1 MTANIITIA
10 GHSVVPVT
18 LAQAIEHYLLRK
30 RLRGAALNTLVAY
43 GGDLHDFAEFAAL
56 QGVELIGLLGEHL
69 VDRWLDML
77 GHRGLSLR
85 TQGRKLVVLRQLVRH
100 AQREGWLQHDPT
112 KDCGVRFNTLP
123 VIAPELAPLLAM
135 LDQVPVATPQD
146 LRDRAM
152 FRLALDGALRI
163 GDVIGLDVHQPVM
176 RARHSVDLQRREIH
190 TVGKGGK
197 PACVPINQRTVCWL
211 DAWLSVRSDV
221 ARQGEPAM
229 FVSNRGTRITRQ
241 QAHNRI
247 KYWGAQFGLPGLH
260 FQLLRHRRVGDVVET
275 LGLEAGQHLARHA
288 KKSTTA
294 NVYGAQAAAVVRHV
308 LREHADLDAPRARVG
323 GV

>member
-18 LAQAIEHYLLRK
+18 MTQAIEHYLQRK

-43 GGDLHDFAEFAAL
+43 GGDLHDFAAFAAL
-56 QGVELIGLLGEHL
+56 QGVELIGLLGENL

-77 GHRGLSLR
+77 GHRGLSRR
-85 TQGRKLVVLRQLVRH
+85 TQARKLVVLRQLVAH
-100 AQREGWLQHDPT
+100 ANREGWLRHDPT
-112 KDCGVRFNTLP
+112 KDCEVRFTALP
-123 VIAPELAPLLAM
+123 VIAPELSPLLALLEQM
-135 LDQVPVATPQD
+135 PTQSPQD

-152 FRLALDGALRI
+152 CRLALDGALRV
-163 GDVIGLDVHQPVM
+163 GDVIGLDVADPLM
-176 RARHSVDLQRREIH
+176 PPRNGVDFNRRQIN

-197 PACVPINQRTVCWL
+197 SACVPVNDRSI
-211 DAWLSVRSDV
+211 AWLQDWLRVRASM
-221 ARQGEPAM
+221 AREGERAL
-229 FVSNRGTRITRQ
+229 FVSHRGTRITRQ

-247 KYWGAQFGLPGLH
+247 KHWGAQFGLPGLH

-275 LGLEAGQHLARHA
+275 LGLEAGQQLARHA

>member
-10 GHSVVPVT
+10 GHAVVPVSME
-18 LAQAIEHYLLRK
+18 QAIAHYLQRK

-43 GGDLHDFAEFAAL
+43 GGDLQDFASFAQL
-56 QGVELIGLLGEHL
+56 QGVALIGLLGEHL
-69 VDRWLDML
+69 VERWLDML
-77 GHRGLSLR
+77 GHRGLSRR
-85 TQGRKLVVLRQLVRH
+85 TQGRKLVVLRQLVHH
-100 AQREGWLQHDPT
+100 AQREGWLRHDPT
-112 KDCGVRFNTLP
+112 KDTGVRFTTLP

-135 LDQVPVATPQD
+135 LEQMPTATAQD

-152 FRLALDGALRI
+152 LRLALDGALRV
-163 GDVIGLDVHQPVM
+163 GDVIGLDVAGTVY
-176 RARHSVDLQRREIH
+176 RARNSIDVARREIH

-197 PACVPINQRTVCWL
+197 PAVVPVNQRTVEWVADWL
-211 DAWLSVRSDV
+211 RVR
-221 ARQGEPAM
+221 GELAGEGEAAL

-247 KYWGAQFGLPGLH
+247 RHWGVQCGLPGLH

-275 LGLEAGQHLARHA
+275 LGLEAGQQLARHA

-308 LREHADLDAPRARVG
+308 LREHADLDAPRARG
-323 GV
+323 LGA